1 MSSTS
6 RTRGMRSTSRIDSF
20 RSAVS
25 DTSGPAA
32 FDIAQQVHCLFAAAY
47 VTENAACFCHLLL
60 LLCHVAYA
68 CPSADRLPGHL
79 QT

>member
-20 RSAVS
+20 RSAAS
-25 DTSGPAA
+25 DTDGPAA
-32 FDIAQQVHCLFAAAY
+32 FDIAQQVDCLFAVAY
-47 VTENAACFCHLLL
+47 VTEIAACFWHLLL
-60 LLCHVAYA
+60 LLCPVAYA
-68 CPSADRLPGHL
+68 GPSADRLLGPL